1 MVKKGELV
9 EKVAAKANLSTKEA
23 AAAVN
28 AFMDVVQEA
37 LGAGDSIAL
46 VGFGT
51 FMVRE
56 RAERTGLNPRT
67 KEKLVIPAVKV
78 PAFKAGKSLKDAV
91 NK

>member
-1 MVKKGELV
+1 MKKGELV
-9 EKVAAKANLSTKEA
+9 EKVAAKAKLSPKDA

-28 AFMDVVQEA
+28 AFMEVVQEA
-37 LGAGDSIAL
+37 LSAGDSIAL

-91 NK
+91 NQ

>member
-1 MVKKGELV
+1 MKKGELV
-9 EKVAAKANLSTKEA
+9 EKVAATAKLSPKDA

-28 AFMDVVQEA
+28 AFMEVVQEA
-37 LGAGDSIAL
+37 LSAGDSIAL

-91 NK
+91 NQ

>member
-1 MVKKGELV
+1 MKKGELV
-9 EKVAAKANLSTKEA
+9 EKVAAKAKLSPKDA

-28 AFMDVVQEA
+28 AFMEVVQEA
-37 LGAGDSIAL
+37 LSAGDSIAL

-78 PAFKAGKSLKDAV
+78 PAFKAGKALKDAV

>member
-1 MVKKGELV
+1 MKKGELV

-37 LGAGDSIAL
+37 LGTGDSIAL

>member
-1 MVKKGELV
+1 MKKGELV